1 MTSLFSA
8 APDSSPRAIS
18 AADRR
23 AASGQKRH
31 KSTPASLALGQNG
44 APNPANVKNPKMPW
58 GKFQKAKLD
67 DEVDELGRIRLT
79 CNQIHLKL

>member
-18 AADRR
+18 AADSR

-31 KSTPASLALGQNG
+31 KSTPASLALGQKG
-44 APNPANVKNPKMPW
+44 APNQANVKFSKTPT
-58 GKFQKAKLD
+58 GKSQKAKLA
-67 DEVDELGRIRLT
+67 DEFDELG
-79 CNQIHLKL
+79 